1 MLKLLTETQTTILVP
16 QGKQLIVI
24 MSCLDLVWKNRL
36 PSPFPSRPSQSRW
49 GRFVKDRIFQVHI
62 QRMIILQ
69 QEIRD
74 CRFTFPGHDATSS
87 NQSSSRKT
95 GCKNY
100 TRGGEG
106 VVATT
111 LLTLHQKLR
120 KIFCIETSFPC
131 IKEVGRNTKSL
142 PRRSSDHSSLPL
154 TQGAV
159 CPL

>member
-1 MLKLLTETQTTILVP
+1 MGLC
-16 QGKQLIVI
+16 GGA
-24 MSCLDLVWKNRL
+24 WKNKTRTMR
-36 PSPFPSRPSQSRW
+36 PGGKAEQRARDTDKAISRRRWGSSRPSQSRW
-49 GRFVKDRIFQVHI
+49 GRFVKDRIFQVYI